1 MFIYIY
7 INVWSPL
14 YGWDC
19 GLNGEELDLD
29 LLRAYKKGLNDHL
42 NSVANNSLIDEE
54 TEMGD
59 ILRNI
64 EFVAID
70 LNTDV

>member
-1 MFIYIY
+1 
-7 INVWSPL
+7 
-14 YGWDC
+14 
-19 GLNGEELDLD
+19 LNGEELDLD